1 MTLTSEGFLVEEG
14 LDQRYEVLKELGD
27 CHASL
32 GNHDRARH
40 CYAEASL
47 LAPDKAGPHV
57 GRGVVAIQAGALSEA
72 EEAFNEALRVDPD
85 CSEAY
90 CGLAMLQ
97 QQRKEFVRAFELYLK
112 CLEKNS
118 DNLVALLGLFQTS
131 CQMGTFANV
140 IHYLEV
146 YLERHMGD
154 VSVLFCLATL
164 YARDNRLAEAC
175 KALDAI
181 LTLDPGHAEA
191 SLLRKEVAD
200 KLARATAETAA
211 R

>member
-1 MTLTSEGFLVEEG
+1 MEMTSEGFLVEEG

-47 LAPDKAGPHV
+47 LAPDNPGPHV
-57 GRGVVAIQAGALSEA
+57 GRGVVAIQMGMLAEA
-72 EEAFNEALRVDPD
+72 EEAFNEALCVDGD
-85 CSEAY
+85 CAEAY
-90 CGLAMLQ
+90 CGLAMLE
-97 QQRKEFVRAFELYLK
+97 QQRKEFIRSFDLYLK
-112 CLEKNS
+112 CLEKNG

-131 CQMGTFANV
+131 IQMGTFAKV
-140 IHYLEV
+140 IYYLEV
-146 YLERHMGD
+146 YLDKHMSD

-164 YARDNRLAEAC
+164 YARDNRLAEARRT
-175 KALDAI
+175 LDTI
-181 LTLDPGHAEA
+181 LTLEPGHAEA
-191 SLLRKEVAD
+191 SLLCAEVTD
-200 KLARATAETAA
+200 KLARAGAETAV